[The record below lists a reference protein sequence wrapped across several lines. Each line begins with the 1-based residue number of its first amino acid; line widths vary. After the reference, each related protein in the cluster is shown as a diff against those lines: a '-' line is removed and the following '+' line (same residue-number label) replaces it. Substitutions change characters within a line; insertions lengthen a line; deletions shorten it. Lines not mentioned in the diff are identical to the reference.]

1 MFKSKIKWYLP
12 LALILAAVTI
22 LTGCGSDT
30 PANTTTTTK
39 TTTTTATGTTTVTTT
54 ATTTAEVLVGSFKI
68 IGSNT
73 VTPLSSIWAE
83 NFMKANNKVNIAVS
97 GPGSGAGIA
106 ALIDGTTDICQAS
119 RAIKS
124 SEIEQA
130 KAKGVNPYEIQVAT
144 DALSVVVNPAN
155 PVNELTFAQLSAIY
169 TNQITNWKEVGGND
183 APIVVLSR
191 DSNSGTFAY
200 FLEDVI
206 QMPGLPTANK
216 ELQYGG
222 RVLMLPSTEEGISQ
236 VAHNPNA
243 IFYSGLGYVNDSVKT
258 LGIKKTA
265 NDTAVQPSVENA
277 LNGTYPISRPLF
289 YYTNGEPTGL
299 IKAYID
305 YCLSEEGQKEVLVAG
320 FVPLGS

>member
-1 MFKSKIKWYLP
+1 MLKSKVKWFLP
-12 LALILAAVTI
+12 LALMLIAV
-22 LTGCGSDT
+22 LTFAGCSST
-30 PANTTTTTK
+30 STATTTK
-39 TTTTTATGTTTVTTT
+39 TSTTTSTATATGE
-54 ATTTAEVLVGSFKI
+54 ALAGSFKV

-73 VTPLSSIWAE
+73 ITPLSAIWAE
-83 NFMKANNKVNIAVS
+83 NFMKINQKVSIAVS

-124 SEIEQA
+124 TEIDQA

-191 DSNSGTFAY
+191 DNNSGTFAY
-200 FLEDVI
+200 FLEDVV
-206 QMPGLPTANK
+206 QMPGLPTADK
-216 ELQYGG
+216 TLQYGG
-222 RVLMLPSTEEGISQ
+222 KVLMLPSTEEGITQ
-236 VAHNPNA
+236 VAGNVNA
-243 IFYSGLGYVNDSVKT
+243 IFYSGLGYVNNTVKT
-258 LGIKKTA
+258 IGVKKTA
-265 NDTAVQPSVENA
+265 SDTAVQPSVETA
-277 LNGTYPISRPLF
+277 LNKTYPISRPLF
-289 YYTNGEPTGL
+289 YYTNGAPKGV

-305 YCLSEEGQKEVLVAG
+305 YCLSAEGQQEVLTAG
-320 FVPLGS
+320 FVPLAK